1 MFKAAILQ
9 SPTLQNR
16 NTSQENAII
25 LKKKRKISQFSHKFT
40 CNQSQFIVILP
51 MSIKKNEL

>member
-9 SPTLQNR
+9 TPTLQNR
-16 NTSQENAII
+16 NPLQEIA
-25 LKKKRKISQFSHKFT
+25 RKTPFFFRFLAFSRKFT